1 MKIYFVRHGDPNYR
15 DDCLTEKGHA
25 QAALAAENLKNSG
38 IEVIYSSSKGRAVQ
52 TAEHTAKVL
61 GLEVLQCDFMR
72 EIRWDSI
79 DGSPLIED
87 GHPWNASNYRV
98 SKNLT
103 LTDDNWC
110 EDEQYRNSR
119 LVESVKIV
127 TDGVDEWLATLG
139 FVREGEYYR
148 VSENIPYKTVAMFSH
163 AGASGAAISHILNI
177 PFPQFC
183 AGFSINFVSSF
194 VINFADKPGELIYPQ
209 LNFLDDVLYREE
221 QHSNIFYGN

>member
-1 MKIYFVRHGDPNYR
+1 LRKENSLNGSFSKKVRGACRRAGRIVSNEI
-15 DDCLTEKGHA
+15 TEQYVSRHE
-25 QAALAAENLKNSG
+25 ALKTEM
-38 IEVIYSSSKGRAVQ
+38 
-52 TAEHTAKVL
+52 

-79 DGSPLIED
+79 DGSPLIAD
-87 GHPWNASNYRV
+87 GHPWNASNFRV
-98 SKNLT
+98 ANNLP
-103 LTDDNWC
+103 LTDDNWR
-110 EDEQYRNSR
+110 EDEKYRNSR

-127 TDGVDEWLATLG
+127 TDGIDEWLATLG

-183 AGFSINFVSSF
+183 AGFHINSAK
-194 VINFADKPGELIYPQ
+194 IN
-209 LNFLDDVLYREE
+209 N
-221 QHSNIFYGN
+221 